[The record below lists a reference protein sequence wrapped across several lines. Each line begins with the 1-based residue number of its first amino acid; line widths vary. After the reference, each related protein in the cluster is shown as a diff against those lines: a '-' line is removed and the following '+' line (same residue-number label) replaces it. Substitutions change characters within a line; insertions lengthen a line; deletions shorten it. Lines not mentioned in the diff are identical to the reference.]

1 MSLRLWEVAIEQR
14 LIEGDPAN
22 NRAGFGEEAVFVS
35 AVPDETQIPR
45 LPNRMV
51 RPYVALWYG
60 QRIQGN
66 DGYQALCG
74 VKGSAYRA
82 NFLVQVQAHDGRL
95 ARDAVALVS
104 NLLLGFRPA
113 GQGELLESSS
123 STIRRPLDISGA
135 RGRISVPVAYSGTVD
150 L

>member
-1 MSLRLWEVAIEQR
+1 MSLRAWEIAIEER
-14 LIEGDPAN
+14 LKFGNPAAGL
-22 NRAGFGEEAVFVS
+22 AGFGSDAVFVS
-35 AVPDETQIPR
+35 AVPDEAQVPR

-51 RPYVALWYG
+51 RPYVAIWYG

-66 DGYQALCG
+66 DGYRSICG
-74 VKGSAYRA
+74 VRASAYRA
-82 NFLVQVQAHDGRL
+82 NFLVQVMAHDGSL
-95 ARDAVALVS
+95 NRDAVALVS
-104 NLLLGFRPA
+104 DLLLGFKPA

-123 STIRRPLDISGA
+123 STIRRPLDMSGV

>member
-1 MSLRLWEVAIEQR
+1 MSLRPWEIAVEDR
-14 LIEGDPAN
+14 LTFGAPDEN
-22 NRAGFGEEAVFVS
+22 LAGFGADCVYVS
-35 AVPDETQIPR
+35 AVPDEDQVPR
-45 LPNRMV
+45 LPNRQV
-51 RPYVALWYG
+51 KPYVVIWYG

-66 DGYQALCG
+66 DGYRAICG
-74 VKGSAYRA
+74 VKASAYRA

-95 ARDAVALVS
+95 ARDAVSLVS
-104 NLLLGFRPA
+104 SLLLGFKPF

-123 STIRRPLDISGA
+123 STIRRPLDISGV

>member
-1 MSLRLWEVAIEQR
+1 MSLRLWEIAVEER
-14 LIEGDPAN
+14 LMYGSPADGLV
-22 NRAGFGEEAVFVS
+22 GFGEDCVFVS
-35 AVPDETQIPR
+35 AVPDESQVPR
-45 LPNRMV
+45 LPNRMIK
-51 RPYVALWYG
+51 PYVAIWYG

-74 VKGSAYRA
+74 VRGSAYRA
-82 NFLVQVQAHDGRL
+82 NFLVQVMAHDGRL
-95 ARDAVALVS
+95 NRDAVALVS
-104 NLLLGFRPA
+104 NLLMGFRPA

-123 STIRRPLDISGA
+123 STIRRPLDMSGV

>member
-1 MSLRLWEVAIEQR
+1 MSLRPWQVAIEER
-14 LIEGDPAN
+14 LIQGAPEEGL
-22 NRAGFGEEAVFVS
+22 AGFGSDCVFVS

-45 LPNRMV
+45 LPNRQV
-51 RPYVALWYG
+51 RPYLVLWYG

-66 DGYQALCG
+66 SGYQALCG
-74 VKGSAYRA
+74 VKGSAYRS

-95 ARDAVALVS
+95 TLDAVALVS
-104 NLLLGFRPA
+104 NLLLGYKPF

-123 STIRRPLDISGA
+123 STIRRPLDISGV